1 MKAFIIGLLALV
13 TSSFAVIGTREVVY
27 VENNGGSIPLF
38 SSTDAEINLDTSEI
52 DTSGRQLFLLK
63 RQIRTYTDTVG
74 TAWMRC
80 DDSTGTDSVGG
91 RLISYGNPHPEGKAL
106 WEAMDSVSIA
116 VASGAET
123 QTRLL
128 VVNSRRYALIRFVI
142 RNQLAPGGS
151 AAEKTVC
158 RNVRLNVSPYLVV
171 PVQ

>member
-13 TSSFAVIGTREVVY
+13 TSSFAVIGTTERVP

-63 RQIRTYTDTVG
+63 RNIRTYTDTVG

-80 DDSTGTDSVGG
+80 DDSVGTDTVGG
-91 RLISYGNPHPEGKAL
+91 RLIIYGNPHPEGKAL
-106 WEAMDSVSIA
+106 WEAMDSVSIL
-116 VASGAET
+116 VGGGVET

-128 VVNSRRYALIRFVI
+128 IVNSRRYAVIRAVI
-142 RNQLAPGGS
+142 RNQMLP
-151 AAEKTVC
+151 AAGKKTVC

>member
-1 MKAFIIGLLALV
+1 MKAFIIGLLALAS
-13 TSSFAVIGTREVVY
+13 SSFAVLGTREIVN
-27 VENNGGSIPLF
+27 VENTGASIPLF
-38 SSTDAEINLDTSEI
+38 SSSDADINLDTSEI
-52 DTSGRQLFLLK
+52 DTSGRLLNVIK
-63 RQIRTYTDTVG
+63 RNIRTYTDTIG

-80 DDSTGTDSVGG
+80 DDSSGTDSVGG
-91 RLISYGNPHPEGKAL
+91 RLIIYGNPHPTGLAL

-128 VVNSRRYALIRFVI
+128 IVNSRRYALIRAVI

-158 RNVRLNVSPYLVV
+158 RNVRLNVSPYLTV